1 MKRKY
6 FLDANVLISGLVSNG
21 NERNLLERG
30 RRGNFRIVT
39 SDYALQE
46 VQDFLEESDFKSEK
60 IDEYLIYLKSICEVI
75 RISKDEVKRYWD
87 ALDDKKDV
95 PILAAAMKSK
105 TILVTGD
112 KQLTEKA
119 EKYLRVMNV
128 RMVLD
133 ET

>member
-46 VQDFLEESDFKSEK
+46 VRDFLEESDFKSEK

>member
-1 MKRKY
+1 LKRKY
-6 FLDANVLISGLVSNG
+6 FLDANVLISGLVSKG

-30 RRGNFRIVT
+30 RRENLRIVT

-46 VQDFLEESDFKSEK
+46 VRDFLEESDFKQEK

-75 RISKDEVKRYWD
+75 RISRDEVRRYWD

-95 PILAAAMKSK
+95 PILAAAIRSR

-119 EKYLRVMNV
+119 KKYIIVVNA
-128 RMVLD
+128 RMAL
-133 ET
+133 EEI

>member
-1 MKRKY
+1 M
-6 FLDANVLISGLVSNG
+6 ISN
-21 NERNLLERG
+21 
-30 RRGNFRIVT
+30 
-39 SDYALQE
+39 Q
-46 VQDFLEESDFKSEK
+46 KK

-95 PILAAAMKSK
+95 PILAAAIKSK
-105 TILVTGD
+105 TILVTVD

-119 EKYLRVMNV
+119 EKYLRVMNA

>member
-6 FLDANVLISGLVSNG
+6 FLDANVLISGLVSKG

-30 RRGNFRIVT
+30 RRGNLRLVT
-39 SDYALQE
+39 SDFALRE
-46 VQDFLEESDFKSEK
+46 VRDFFEEADFKPEK
-60 IDEYLIYLKSICEVI
+60 IDEYLIYLKSICEVV
-75 RISKDEVKRYWD
+75 RISPDEVRRYWD
-87 ALDDKKDV
+87 VLDDKKDV
-95 PILAAAMKSK
+95 PILAAAIRSK

-119 EKYLRVMNV
+119 KKYLIVVNA
-128 RMVLD
+128 RMALD

>member
-1 MKRKY
+1 LKRKY

-30 RRGNFRIVT
+30 RRGNLRIVT
-39 SDYALQE
+39 SDYALRE
-46 VQDFLEESDFKSEK
+46 VRDFLEESDFKQEK
-60 IDEYLIYLKSICEVI
+60 IDEYLIYLRSICEVI
-75 RISKDEVKRYWD
+75 RISRDEVKRYWD

-95 PILAAAMKSK
+95 PILAAAIRSK

-112 KQLTEKA
+112 KQLTEQAK
-119 EKYLRVMNV
+119 KYLIVVNA
-128 RMVLD
+128 RMALD